1 MFVSERQSWT
11 EMEVKMSNKSGKYNK
26 LSSDDYKI
34 EKYVPNKI
42 DYNQEEFYTPALN
55 VDEVTNLISYLDS
68 QKNEK
73 DFPEVI
79 VMPDFLRSILKF
91 INERTTMKYSHQE
104 IVEKINLVADSIDKK
119 YDVEMKKL
127 QNATELNF
135 AQITA
140 NFQQNILSINN
151 YYNIEKE
158 KYIMNML

>member
-1 MFVSERQSWT
+1 
-11 EMEVKMSNKSGKYNK
+11 MSNKSGKYNK